1 MSIPIPLDLDFMHSV
16 RKMRKRINGEES
28 EDNIRENIAILL
40 SNCLEEGEM
49 RRYYDRF
56 KCDDVEHKFYLE
68 EIK

>member
-1 MSIPIPLDLDFMHSV
+1 
-16 RKMRKRINGEES
+16 MRKRINGEES